1 MPQGPS
7 QANTGYLG
15 TFSTGTNASPP
26 VYTAMAEIGSIKLTR
41 YTVPEINCTHLLSP
55 NTTEELT
62 PGLLMPGTIEL
73 SGNFI
78 GDATQLAID
87 ALAQAQTVFPFK
99 VTTPVQNRIKTA
111 TLTGLCFL
119 TKNEIGPV
127 EPNKKLDFSVSA
139 HCSGFVTCTVA

>member
-1 MPQGPS
+1 MS

-15 TFSTGTNASPP
+15 TFAVGTGSPP
-26 VYTAMAEIGSIKLTR
+26 TYVNMLEIGSIKLTR

-55 NTTEELT
+55 NTTEELI
-62 PGLLMPGTIEL
+62 PGLLMPGTIEM

-78 GDATQLAID
+78 GDTTQLSID
-87 ALAQAQTVFPFK
+87 ALAQAQTVFPFR
-99 VTTPVQNRIKTA
+99 VTTPVSNRTKVA

-119 TKNEIGPV
+119 TKNEIGPI

-139 HCSGFVTCTVA
+139 HCTGFVFCAVA